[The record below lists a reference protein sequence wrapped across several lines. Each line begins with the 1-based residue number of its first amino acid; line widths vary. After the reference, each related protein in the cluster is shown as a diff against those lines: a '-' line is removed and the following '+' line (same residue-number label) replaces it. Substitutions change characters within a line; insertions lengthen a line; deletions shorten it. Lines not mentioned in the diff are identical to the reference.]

1 MTARREKHADTLRS
15 VVAAHRPRIA
25 LSIGLLLLT
34 LLAGTALLG
43 LSGHFL
49 TAAALAGSAAIGFN
63 FFGPSAGI
71 RALTFVRILS
81 RYGEKLL
88 GHDVTLR
95 IARDLRAW
103 LFRRALPLA
112 PLGLGRFRVGDLMAR
127 LMADI
132 DAVDG
137 LLVRAIGPLLAVLAL
152 CALATAVALAVLPLA
167 GAVLMFAL
175 ATIALLAPWLAARS
189 VATLEDE
196 RAEARMHLR
205 AAVQEGI
212 EGQQD
217 LVAMDATAAWL
228 AALDDRSRVVAHW
241 EDRRKQRLALAT
253 LAHALVTALTLPAML
268 WVLLSAV
275 HAGRIG
281 AAAAGGVFFLTVAV
295 LEVCAAIAPAWQGWR
310 AATVAAQRLQHVVDP
325 AAASLIDDAGTRSP
339 AVSGTLDLR
348 DIVFAWPGT
357 TRRVLDGACLQVAP
371 GERVLVA
378 GDSGEGKSSLLALVL
393 GLRTPQQGRV
403 SFAGDD
409 LRTLDPALWH
419 TRIAWLPQDAPV
431 FSGSVRENLHLGD
444 PDADDARLWHVLT
457 QVRLDT
463 RFRDTGLD
471 TWVGENGATLSA
483 GQSRRLALARAL
495 LRDAPLLLLDE
506 PTEGLDQDTADALMR
521 DLAMAIQGRSV
532 LIISHAT
539 LPEGVVDTRYRLRDG
554 TLAKERDSRAE
565 SGGI

>member
-1 MTARREKHADTLRS
+1 MNAHKDGRTTTLRD
-15 VVAAHRPRIA
+15 VLAPHRLRIA
-25 LSIGLLLLT
+25 WSVGLLLLT

-49 TAAALAGSAAIGFN
+49 TAAALAGSAAVGFN

-103 LFRRALPLA
+103 FFARALPLA
-112 PLGLGRFRVGDLMAR
+112 PLGLGRFRIGELMAR

-152 CALATAVALAVLPLA
+152 CLLATLVALAVLPAAGLVLLA
-167 GAVLMFAL
+167 AL
-175 ATIALLAPWLAARS
+175 SLIAALAPWLAVRS
-189 VATLEDE
+189 VAALEDE
-196 RAEARMHLR
+196 RAMARMRLR
-205 AAVQEGI
+205 AAVQEGV

-217 LVAMDATAAWL
+217 LVAMDATAAWRV
-228 AALDDRSRVVAHW
+228 ALDERSREVARW

-253 LAHALVTALTLPAML
+253 LAHALVTAVALPSML
-268 WVLLSAV
+268 WVLLTAV
-275 HAGRIG
+275 HAARIG
-281 AAAAGGVFFLTVAV
+281 AAAAGGLFFMTVAM
-295 LEVCAAIAPAWQGWR
+295 LEACAAIAPAWQAWR
-310 AATVAAQRLQHVVDP
+310 AAMVAGRRLEAAVDGSSTVDAMRAGPQVP
-325 AAASLIDDAGTRSP
+325 ASQGALALED
-339 AVSGTLDLR
+339 V
-348 DIVFAWPGT
+348 VFAWPGT
-357 TRRVLDGACLQVAP
+357 TRQVLDGASLRIAP

-393 GLRTPQQGRV
+393 GLQAPQAGRV

-409 LRTLDPALWH
+409 LATLHPADWH
-419 TRIAWLPQDAPV
+419 ARIAWLPQDAPV
-431 FSGSVRENLHLGD
+431 FSGSVRENLRLGD
-444 PDADDARLWHVLT
+444 PDADDERLWRALA
-457 QVRLDT
+457 QVKLDT
-463 RFRDTGLD
+463 RFRDAGLD

-495 LRDAPLLLLDE
+495 LRDTPLLLLDE

-521 DLAMAIQGRSV
+521 DVAEAGAGRSM
-532 LIISHAT
+532 LIISHAA
-539 LPEGVVDTRYRLRDG
+539 LPDGVVDARYRLRDG
-554 TLAKERDSRAE
+554 KLLKE
-565 SGGI
+565 

>member
-1 MTARREKHADTLRS
+1 MTARPEKDADTLRS
-15 VVAAHRPRIA
+15 VLVAHRPRIA

-95 IARDLRAW
+95 IARDLRGWFFA
-103 LFRRALPLA
+103 RALPLA
-112 PLGLGRFRVGDLMAR
+112 PLGLGRYRIGELMAR

-137 LLVRAIGPLLAVLAL
+137 LLVRAVGPLLAVLSLCLIATGVATAAL
-152 CALATAVALAVLPLA
+152 PAAGLVLATALAS
-167 GAVLMFAL
+167 
-175 ATIALLAPWLAARS
+175 IAALAPWLSVRSAAALEDQRAAARM
-189 VATLEDE
+189 
-196 RAEARMHLR
+196 RLR
-205 AAVQEGI
+205 AAVQEGT

-217 LVAMDATAAWL
+217 LAAMDATMAWL
-228 AALDDRSRVVAHW
+228 AALDTRSRDVARW
-241 EDRRKQRLALAT
+241 ELRRKQRLALAT
-253 LAHALVTALTLPAML
+253 LAHGVATALTLPTML

-281 AAAAGGVFFLTVAV
+281 AAAAGGLFFMTVAV
-295 LEVCAAIAPAWQGWR
+295 LEACTAIAPAWQAWR
-310 AATVAAQRLQHVVDP
+310 AAAVAAQRLQHVVDDPTATGRVTTGARTP
-325 AAASLIDDAGTRSP
+325 AACGALQLDD
-339 AVSGTLDLR
+339 VS
-348 DIVFAWPGT
+348 FAWPGS
-357 TRRVLDGACLQVAP
+357 TRRLLDGAQLHVAP
-371 GERVLVA
+371 GERVLVT

-393 GLRTPQQGRV
+393 GLQAPQAGSV
-403 SFAGDD
+403 LFAGDEVAS
-409 LRTLDPALWH
+409 LDAAHWH
-419 TRIAWLPQDAPV
+419 ARIAWLPQDAPV
-431 FSGSVRENLHLGD
+431 FSGSVRENLRLGD
-444 PDADDARLWHVLT
+444 PDADDERLWQVLG
-457 QVRLDT
+457 QVKLDT
-463 RFRDTGLD
+463 RFRESGLA

-521 DLAMAIQGRSV
+521 DVAAACAGRSV

-539 LPEGVVDTRYRLRDG
+539 LPDGVVDTRYRLRNGRLVREQPMPSDVAA
-554 TLAKERDSRAE
+554 T
-565 SGGI
+565 

>member
-1 MTARREKHADTLRS
+1 VSAHRSDQATTLRE
-15 VVAAHRPRIA
+15 VLARHRPRIA
-25 LSIGLLLLT
+25 LAVGLLLLT

-81 RYGEKLL
+81 RYGEKLF

-103 LFRRALPLA
+103 FFQRALPLA
-112 PLGLGRFRVGDLMAR
+112 PLRLGRFRIGELMAR

-137 LLVRAIGPLLAVLAL
+137 LLVRAIGPLLALLSL
-152 CALATAVALAVLPLA
+152 CLLATVIAMTVLPLA
-167 GAVLMFAL
+167 GMVLLVAL
-175 ATIALLAPWLAARS
+175 ALIAALAPWLAARS
-189 VATLEDE
+189 VAALEDE
-196 RAEARMHLR
+196 RAEARTHLR
-205 AAVQEGI
+205 ATVQEGI

-217 LVAMDATAAWL
+217 LVAMDATSAWL
-228 AALDDRSRVVAHW
+228 AALDGRSRGIAHW

-253 LAHALVTALTLPAML
+253 AAHGVVVAFALPTML
-268 WVLLSAV
+268 WVLLSGV
-275 HAGRIG
+275 HGGRIG
-281 AAAAGGVFFLTVAV
+281 AAAAGGLFFMTVAV
-295 LEVCAAIAPAWQGWR
+295 LEACTAIAPAWQAWR
-310 AATVAAQRLQHVVDP
+310 AAAVAAQRLQAVVEFPVPGNHDV
-325 AAASLIDDAGTRSP
+325 GTHTP
-339 AVSGTLDLR
+339 AVSSVLQLQD
-348 DIVFAWPGT
+348 VAFAWNGT
-357 TRRVLDGACLQVAP
+357 ARRVLDGACLHVAP
-371 GERVLVA
+371 GERVLVT

-393 GLRTPQQGRV
+393 GLVTPQHGTV
-403 SFAGDD
+403 SFAGED
-409 LRTLDPALWH
+409 LRALDPVQWH
-419 TRIAWLPQDAPV
+419 ARLAWLPQDASV
-431 FSGSVRENLHLGD
+431 FSGSVRENLRLGD
-444 PDADDARLWHVLT
+444 PEADDARLWQALV
-457 QVRLDT
+457 QVKLDA

-521 DLAMAIQGRSV
+521 DVAVASEGRSV
-532 LIISHAT
+532 LIISHAV
-539 LPEGVVDTRYRLRDG
+539 LPDGVVDTRYRLRDG
-554 TLAKERDSRAE
+554 KLLKE
-565 SGGI
+565 

>member
-1 MTARREKHADTLRS
+1 VSPHRDDDTTSLRDVIAR
-15 VVAAHRPRIA
+15 HRPRMA
-25 LSIGLLLLT
+25 LSVGLLLLT

-103 LFRRALPLA
+103 FFRRALPLA
-112 PLGLGRFRVGDLMAR
+112 PLGLGRFRIGELMAR

-137 LLVRAIGPLLAVLAL
+137 VLVRALGPLFALLALCLLAVSVTLM
-152 CALATAVALAVLPLA
+152 VLPLA
-167 GAVLMFAL
+167 GIVLLVALVLIAV
-175 ATIALLAPWLAARS
+175 LAPWLSARS
-189 VATLEDE
+189 VAALEQE
-196 RAEARMHLR
+196 RASARMRLR

-217 LVAMDATAAWL
+217 LAAMDATSAWL
-228 AALDDRSRVVAHW
+228 VALDARSRDVAHW
-241 EDRRKQRLALAT
+241 EDRRKQRLALAA
-253 LAHALVTALTLPAML
+253 LAHAGVTALTLPAML
-268 WVLLSAV
+268 WVLMAAV
-275 HAGRIG
+275 HADRVG
-281 AAAAGGVFFLTVAV
+281 AAAAGGLFFMGVAV
-295 LEVCAAIAPAWQGWR
+295 LEACSAIAPSWQAWR
-310 AATVAAQRLQHVVDP
+310 AATVAAQRLRDVVDP
-325 AAASLIDDAGTRSP
+325 TATEGDATGVRPP
-339 AVSGTLDLR
+339 AVEGALDLH

-357 TRRVLDGACLQVAP
+357 TRRVLDGASLHVAP

-393 GLRTPQQGRV
+393 GLRMPQAGRLC
-403 SFAGDD
+403 FAGDD
-409 LRTLDPALWH
+409 LRSLDPAQWH
-419 TRIAWLPQDAPV
+419 ARIAWLPQDAPV
-431 FSGSVRENLHLGD
+431 FSGSVRENLRLGD
-444 PDADDARLWHVLT
+444 PEADDARLWQVLA
-457 QVRLDT
+457 QVKLDN
-463 RFRDTGLD
+463 RFRDAGLD

-521 DLAMAIQGRSV
+521 DLADAAKGRSV
-532 LIISHAT
+532 LIISHAE
-539 LPEGVVDTRYRLRDG
+539 LPDGVVDTRYRLRDG
-554 TLAKERDSRAE
+554 KLALEQPAQWDVGAT
-565 SGGI
+565 

>member
-1 MTARREKHADTLRS
+1 MSTLRD
-15 VVAAHRPRIA
+15 VLMQHRKRIA
-25 LSIGLLLLT
+25 LAIGLLLLT
-34 LLAGTALLG
+34 MLAGVALLG
-43 LSGHFL
+43 VAGHFL
-49 TAAALAGSAAIGFN
+49 TAAALAGITAMGFN

-95 IARDLRAW
+95 IARDLRTW
-103 LFRRALPLA
+103 FFHRALPLA
-112 PLGLGRFRVGDLMAR
+112 PLGLGRFRVGELMAR

-152 CALATAVALAVLPLA
+152 CVIATGMAMALLPVA
-167 GAVLMFAL
+167 GAVLLIAL
-175 ATIALLAPWLAARS
+175 AVIALLAPWLAARS

-212 EGQQD
+212 EGQLD
-217 LVAMDATAAWL
+217 LAAMDATAAWL
-228 AALDDRSRVVAHW
+228 AALDDRSRGVARW

-253 LAHALVTALTLPAML
+253 LAHALVTALTLPTML

-275 HAGRIG
+275 HSGRIG
-281 AAAAGGVFFLTVAV
+281 AAVAGGLFFMTVAV
-295 LEVCAAIAPAWQGWR
+295 LEACMAIAPAWQAWR
-310 AATVAAQRLQHVVDP
+310 AATVATQRLQHVVDP
-325 AAASLIDDAGTRSP
+325 ETASSIGDAATRSP
-339 AVSGTLDLR
+339 AASGTLELH

-357 TRRVLDGACLQVAP
+357 TRRVLDGACLRVAP

-378 GDSGEGKSSLLALVL
+378 GDSGEGKSSLLALVM
-393 GLRTPQQGRV
+393 GLQRPQAGHV

-409 LRTLDPALWH
+409 LATLEPAHWH
-419 TRIAWLPQDAPV
+419 ARIAWLPQDAPV
-431 FSGSVRENLHLGD
+431 FSGSVRENLRLGD
-444 PDADDARLWHVLT
+444 PDADDPRLWQVLT
-457 QVRLDT
+457 QVKLDA
-463 RFRDTGLD
+463 RFRESGLD

-521 DLAMAIQGRSV
+521 DLAAASEGRSV
-532 LIISHAT
+532 LIISHAA
-539 LPEGVVDTRYRLRDG
+539 LPEGVADTRYGLRNGRLVREQPMPSDVG
-554 TLAKERDSRAE
+554 AT
-565 SGGI
+565 

>member
-1 MTARREKHADTLRS
+1 MSLHRDENATSLHDVLAR
-15 VVAAHRPRIA
+15 HRPRITLA
-25 LSIGLLLLT
+25 VVLLLLT

-49 TAAALAGSAAIGFN
+49 TAAALAGSAAAGFN

-103 LFRRALPLA
+103 FFARALPLA

-132 DAVDG
+132 DAIDD
-137 LLVRAIGPLLAVLAL
+137 LLVRAIGPLLALLSL
-152 CALATAVALAVLPLA
+152 CLLATAVTLAVLPLA
-167 GAVLMFAL
+167 GTVLLVAL
-175 ATIALLAPWLAARS
+175 AAIAALAPWLAARS
-189 VATLEDE
+189 VAALEGE
-196 RAEARMHLR
+196 RADARTRLR
-205 AAVQEGI
+205 ATVQEGI

-228 AALDDRSRVVAHW
+228 AALDARSREVARW

-253 LAHALVTALTLPAML
+253 LAHGLVTAFTLPTML
-268 WVLLSAV
+268 WVLVAAV
-275 HAGRIG
+275 RAERIG
-281 AAAAGGVFFLTVAV
+281 AAAAGGLFFMTVAV
-295 LEVCAAIAPAWQGWR
+295 LEACSAIGPAWQAWR
-310 AATVAAQRLQHVVDP
+310 AATVAAQRLQQVVDAP
-325 AAASLIDDAGTRSP
+325 AAQGGAE
-339 AVSGTLDLR
+339 
-348 DIVFAWPGT
+348 GT
-357 TRRVLDGACLQVAP
+357 TRRVLDGAQLRIAP

-393 GLRTPQQGRV
+393 GLHAPQSGQV

-409 LRTLDPALWH
+409 LRTLDAARWH
-419 TRIAWLPQDAPV
+419 ARIAWLPQDAPV
-431 FSGSVRENLHLGD
+431 FSGSVRENLQLGD
-444 PDADDARLWHVLT
+444 PEADDARLWQALA
-457 QVRLDT
+457 QVKLDT

-483 GQSRRLALARAL
+483 GQARRLALARAL

-521 DLAMAIQGRSV
+521 DIVAATRGRSV
-532 LIISHAT
+532 LIISHAA
-539 LPEGVVDTRYRLRDG
+539 LPDGVVDTRYRLRDG
-554 TLAKERDSRAE
+554 KLIKE
-565 SGGI
+565 

>member
-1 MTARREKHADTLRS
+1 MSARRDDEARTLRD
-15 VVAAHRPRIA
+15 VLARHRPRIA
-25 LSIGLLLLT
+25 LTVVLLLLT

-43 LSGHFL
+43 VSGHFL

-103 LFRRALPLA
+103 FFRRALPLA
-112 PLGLGRFRVGDLMAR
+112 PLGLGRFRVGELMAR

-137 LLVRAIGPLLAVLAL
+137 LLVRALGPLLALLVLCL
-152 CALATAVALAVLPLA
+152 LAACVAMAVLPLA
-167 GAVLMFAL
+167 GVLLLIAFAAIAV
-175 ATIALLAPWLAARS
+175 LAPWLAARS
-189 VATLEDE
+189 VATLEDK

-217 LVAMDATAAWL
+217 LAAMDATAAWL
-228 AALDDRSRVVAHW
+228 SALDARSRDVARW
-241 EDRRKQRLALAT
+241 EERRKQRLALAT
-253 LAHALVTALTLPAML
+253 LAHMLVTAITLPAML
-268 WVLLSAV
+268 WILLSAV
-275 HAGRIG
+275 HTGHLG
-281 AAAAGGVFFLTVAV
+281 PAAAGGLFFMTVAV
-295 LEVCAAIAPAWQGWR
+295 LEACAAIAPAWQAWR
-310 AATVAAQRLQHVVDP
+310 AATVAARRLEDVVDRP
-325 AAASLIDDAGTRSP
+325 AAEPDAIGTQSP
-339 AVSGTLDLR
+339 ATHGTLVLQE
-348 DIVFAWPGT
+348 IVFAWPGT
-357 TRRVLDGACLQVAP
+357 TRRVLDGASLHVAQ

-393 GLRTPQQGRV
+393 GLQTPQEG
-403 SFAGDD
+403 SIAFAGDD
-409 LRTLDPALWH
+409 LRMLDPAQWH
-419 TRIAWLPQDAPV
+419 ARIAWLPQDAPV
-431 FSGSVRENLHLGD
+431 FSGSVRENLRLGD
-444 PDADDARLWHVLT
+444 PDADDTRLWQVLM

-463 RFRDTGLD
+463 RFRESGLD

-495 LRDAPLLLLDE
+495 LRNAPLLLLDE

-521 DLAMAIQGRSV
+521 DLVAASAGRGV
-532 LIISHAT
+532 LIISHAA
-539 LPEGVVDTRYRLRDG
+539 LPDGVVDARYRLHEGKLVR
-554 TLAKERDSRAE
+554 E
-565 SGGI
+565 

>member
-1 MTARREKHADTLRS
+1 MKPHRDDSTTTLRD
-15 VVAAHRPRIA
+15 VLARHRLRIA
-25 LSIGLLLLT
+25 VSVGLLLLT

-49 TAAALAGSAAIGFN
+49 TAAALAGTGALGFN

-71 RALTFVRILS
+71 RALTFARILS

-103 LFRRALPLA
+103 FFARALPLA
-112 PLGLGRFRVGDLMAR
+112 PLGLGRFRIGELMAR

-137 LLVRAIGPLLAVLAL
+137 LLVRAIGPLLAVLSL
-152 CALATAVALAVLPLA
+152 CLLATVVALAVLPAAGLVLLA
-167 GAVLMFAL
+167 AL
-175 ATIALLAPWLAARS
+175 SLIAALAPWLAVRS
-189 VATLEDE
+189 VAALEDE
-196 RAEARMHLR
+196 RAMARMRLR

-217 LVAMDATAAWL
+217 LAAMEATTAWL
-228 AALDDRSRVVAHW
+228 AALDQRSREVAGW

-253 LAHALVTALTLPAML
+253 LAHAAVTAVALPAML

-275 HAGRIG
+275 HDGRLG
-281 AAAAGGVFFLTVAV
+281 AAAAGGLFFMTVAL
-295 LEVCAAIAPAWQGWR
+295 LEACAAIAPAWQAWR
-310 AATVAAQRLQHVVDP
+310 AATVAGRRLEAVVDATSTVDTMHASPRVP
-325 AAASLIDDAGTRSP
+325 ALQGALELAD
-339 AVSGTLDLR
+339 V
-348 DIVFAWPGT
+348 VFAWPGT
-357 TRRVLDGACLQVAP
+357 TRQVLDGARLRIAP

-393 GLRTPQQGRV
+393 GLQAPQAGSV

-409 LRTLDPALWH
+409 LATLDPAHWH
-419 TRIAWLPQDAPV
+419 ARIAWLPQNAPV
-431 FSGSVRENLHLGD
+431 FSGSVRENLRLGD
-444 PDADDARLWHVLT
+444 PEADDARLWQVLA
-457 QVRLDT
+457 QVKLDA

-471 TWVGENGATLSA
+471 TWVGEAGATLSA
-483 GQSRRLALARAL
+483 GQARRLALARAF
-495 LRDAPLLLLDE
+495 LRNAPLLLLDE

-521 DLAMAIQGRSV
+521 DLADAAKGRSV
-532 LIISHAT
+532 LIISHAA
-539 LPEGVVDTRYRLRDG
+539 LPDGVVDTRYRLRAG
-554 TLAKERDSRAE
+554 KLLKECALRVGVGAT
-565 SGGI
+565 

>member
-1 MTARREKHADTLRS
+1 MNAHKDDRTTTLRD
-15 VVAAHRPRIA
+15 VLARHRLRIA
-25 LSIGLLLLT
+25 WSVGLLLLT

-49 TAAALAGSAAIGFN
+49 TAAALAGSAAVGFN

-95 IARDLRAW
+95 IARDLRTWFFA
-103 LFRRALPLA
+103 RALPLA
-112 PLGLGRFRVGDLMAR
+112 PLGLGRLRIGELMAR

-152 CALATAVALAVLPLA
+152 CLLATLVALAVLPAAGLVLLA
-167 GAVLMFAL
+167 AL
-175 ATIALLAPWLAARS
+175 SLIAALAPWLAVRS
-189 VATLEDE
+189 VAALEDE
-196 RAEARMHLR
+196 RAMARMRLR
-205 AAVQEGI
+205 AAVQEGV

-217 LVAMDATAAWL
+217 LVAMDATAAWR
-228 AALDDRSRVVAHW
+228 AALDERSREVARW

-253 LAHALVTALTLPAML
+253 LAHALVTAVALPSML
-268 WVLLSAV
+268 WVLLTAV
-275 HAGRIG
+275 HAARIG
-281 AAAAGGVFFLTVAV
+281 AAAAGGLFFMTVAM
-295 LEVCAAIAPAWQGWR
+295 LEACAAIAPAWQAWR
-310 AATVAAQRLQHVVDP
+310 AATVAGRRLEAVVDASSTVDAMRTGPRVP
-325 AAASLIDDAGTRSP
+325 ALQGALALED
-339 AVSGTLDLR
+339 V
-348 DIVFAWPGT
+348 VFAWPGT
-357 TRRVLDGACLQVAP
+357 TRQVLDGASLRIAP

-393 GLRTPQQGRV
+393 GLQAPQAGRV

-409 LRTLDPALWH
+409 LATLHPADWH
-419 TRIAWLPQDAPV
+419 ARIAWLPQDAPV
-431 FSGSVRENLHLGD
+431 FSGSVRENLRLGD
-444 PDADDARLWHVLT
+444 PDADDERLWRALA
-457 QVRLDT
+457 QVKLDA
-463 RFRDTGLD
+463 RFRDAGLD

-495 LRDAPLLLLDE
+495 LRDTPLLLLDE

-521 DLAMAIQGRSV
+521 DFAEVAGGRSL
-532 LIISHAT
+532 LIISHGSVPAS
-539 LPEGVVDTRYRLRDG
+539 VVHARYRLRDG
-554 TLAKERDSRAE
+554 RLERCP
-565 SGGI
+565 

>member
-1 MTARREKHADTLRS
+1 MSARRDDEADTLRS
-15 VVAAHRPRIA
+15 VLAPHRRWIA
-25 LSIGLLLLT
+25 LSVGLLLLT

-49 TAAALAGSAAIGFN
+49 TAAALAGSGALGFN

-81 RYGEKLL
+81 RYGEKLV

-103 LFRRALPLA
+103 FFHRALPLA
-112 PLGLGRFRVGDLMAR
+112 PLGLGRFRVGELMTR

-137 LLVRAIGPLLAVLAL
+137 LLVRAIGPLLALLGLCLLASG
-152 CALATAVALAVLPLA
+152 VAMAVLPLA
-167 GAVLMFAL
+167 GAVLLVAL
-175 ATIALLAPWLAARS
+175 VVIAALAPWLAVRS

-196 RAEARMHLR
+196 RARTRMQLR
-205 AAVQEGI
+205 ASVQEGI
-212 EGQQD
+212 EGQLD
-217 LVAMDATAAWL
+217 LAAMDATAAWL
-228 AALDDRSRVVAHW
+228 SALDTRSRDVARR
-241 EDRRKQRLALAT
+241 EERRKQRLALAT

-268 WVLLSAV
+268 WVLVSAV
-275 HAGRIG
+275 HAQRIG
-281 AAAAGGVFFLTVAV
+281 AAAAGGLFFMTVAV
-295 LEVCAAIAPAWQGWR
+295 LEACAAIAPAWQAWR
-310 AATVAAQRLQHVVDP
+310 AATVAARRLEEVVDRPITERADAERAVIGTPSP
-325 AAASLIDDAGTRSP
+325 AARGALA
-339 AVSGTLDLR
+339 LQ

-357 TRRVLDGACLQVAP
+357 TRRLLDGASLVVAP

-393 GLRTPQQGRV
+393 GLQVPQGGRV
-403 SFAGDD
+403 SFGDDD
-409 LRTLDPALWH
+409 LRTLDPAQWH

-431 FSGSVRENLHLGD
+431 FSGSVRENLRLGD
-444 PDADDARLWHVLT
+444 PEADDGRLWHALA
-457 QVRLDT
+457 QVKLDG

-521 DLAMAIQGRSV
+521 DLAAASEGRSM
-532 LIISHAT
+532 LIISHAA
-539 LPEGVVDTRYRLRDG
+539 LPDGVVDTRYRLRDG
-554 TLAKERDSRAE
+554 KLSRE
-565 SGGI
+565 

>member
-1 MTARREKHADTLRS
+1 MSRHRGDDATSLRD
-15 VVAAHRPRIA
+15 VVARHRPRIA
-25 LSIGLLLLT
+25 LAAGLLLLT

-71 RALTFVRILS
+71 RALTFARILS

-103 LFRRALPLA
+103 FFARALPLA
-112 PLGLGRFRVGDLMAR
+112 PLGLGRFRIGDLMAR

-152 CALATAVALAVLPLA
+152 CAIATGVAVAVLPPA
-167 GAVLMFAL
+167 GAVLLVAV
-175 ATIALLAPWLAARS
+175 AVIALLAPWLAARS
-189 VATLEDE
+189 IATLEDE
-196 RAEARMHLR
+196 RADARMHLR

-212 EGQQD
+212 EGLQD
-217 LVAMDATAAWL
+217 LVAMEATTAWL
-228 AALDDRSRVVAHW
+228 AALEARSRQVAHW
-241 EDRRKQRLALAT
+241 DLQRKQRLALAT
-253 LAHALVTALTLPAML
+253 LGHALTTAFALPMML

-275 HAGRIG
+275 DAGRLG
-281 AAAAGGVFFLTVAV
+281 AAAAGGLFFMTVAV
-295 LEVCAAIAPAWQGWR
+295 LEACTAIAPAWQAWR
-310 AATVAAQRLQHVVDP
+310 AAIVATRRLQEVIEPPTADR
-325 AAASLIDDAGTRSP
+325 SITGTRSP
-339 AVSGTLDLR
+339 ATGGALELQDVS
-348 DIVFAWPGT
+348 FAWPGSA
-357 TRRVLDGACLQVAP
+357 RRVLDGVHLHVAP
-371 GERVLVA
+371 GERVRVS

-393 GLRTPQQGRV
+393 GLQAPQAGRV
-403 SFAGDD
+403 LFAGDD
-409 LRTLDPALWH
+409 VALLDAAHWH
-419 TRIAWLPQDAPV
+419 ARIAWLPQDAPV
-431 FSGSVRENLHLGD
+431 FSGSVRENLRLGD
-444 PDADDARLWHVLT
+444 PDADDARLWQALARVKLE
-457 QVRLDT
+457 T
-463 RFRDTGLD
+463 RFRASGLD

-521 DLAMAIQGRSV
+521 DIAAASAGRSV
-532 LIISHAT
+532 LIISHAE
-539 LPEGVVDTRYRLRDG
+539 LPEGVVDTRYRLCAGKLMREQPKPLDVG
-554 TLAKERDSRAE
+554 AT
-565 SGGI
+565 

>member
-1 MTARREKHADTLRS
+1 MSLHRNNDATTLRDVLARHRRRMALS
-15 VVAAHRPRIA
+15 VV
-25 LSIGLLLLT
+25 LLLLT

-49 TAAALAGSAAIGFN
+49 TAAALAGTGALGFN

-81 RYGEKLL
+81 RYGEKLI

-103 LFRRALPLA
+103 FFARALPLA

-137 LLVRAIGPLLAVLAL
+137 LLVRALGPLLAVLSL
-152 CALATAVALAVLPLA
+152 CLLATAVATAVLPLA
-167 GAVLMFAL
+167 GVLLLVAL
-175 ATIALLAPWLAARS
+175 ALIAALSPWLAARS
-189 VATLEDE
+189 VATLEGE
-196 RAEARMHLR
+196 RAEARARLR
-205 AAVQEGI
+205 ATVQEGI

-228 AALDDRSRVVAHW
+228 AALDERSHDVARW

-253 LAHALVTALTLPAML
+253 LAHALVTALALPAML
-268 WVLLSAV
+268 WVLLSAL

-281 AAAAGGVFFLTVAV
+281 AAAAGGLFFMTVAV
-295 LEVCAAIAPAWQGWR
+295 LEACAAIAPAWQAWR
-310 AATVAAQRLQHVVDP
+310 AATVAAQRLQDVVDRP
-325 AAASLIDDAGTRSP
+325 ATDGDANGSRSP
-339 AVSGTLDLR
+339 AARGPLELR
-348 DIVFAWPGT
+348 DVSFSWPGT
-357 TRRVLDGACLQVAP
+357 TRRVLDDASLHIAQ

-393 GLRTPQQGRV
+393 GLQAPQSGQI

-409 LRTLDPALWH
+409 LATLEPAQWH
-419 TRIAWLPQDAPV
+419 ARIAWLPQDAPV

-444 PDADDARLWHVLT
+444 PEADDPRLWQALA
-457 QVRLDT
+457 QVKLDA
-463 RFRDTGLD
+463 RFRETGLD

-521 DLAMAIQGRSV
+521 DVAIASGGRSV
-532 LIISHAT
+532 LIISHAA
-539 LPEGVVDTRYRLRDG
+539 LPDGVVDSRYRLRDG
-554 TLAKERDSRAE
+554 RLLRE
-565 SGGI
+565 

>member
-1 MTARREKHADTLRS
+1 MTGRLEKSADTLRS

-81 RYGEKLL
+81 RYGEKLF

-95 IARDLRAW
+95 IARDLRTW
-103 LFRRALPLA
+103 FFRRALPLA

-137 LLVRAIGPLLAVLAL
+137 LLVRAMGPLLAVLAL
-152 CALATAVALAVLPLA
+152 CAIATGVALAVLPLA
-167 GAVLMFAL
+167 GAVLLIAL
-175 ATIALLAPWLAARS
+175 ALIALLAPWLAARS
-189 VATLEDE
+189 VAALEDE

-228 AALDDRSRVVAHW
+228 TALDDRSRDVAHW

-253 LAHALVTALTLPAML
+253 LAHALVTALTLPTML

-275 HAGRIG
+275 HAGRVG
-281 AAAAGGVFFLTVAV
+281 AAAAGGLFFMTVAV
-295 LEVCAAIAPAWQGWR
+295 LEACTAIAPAWQAWR

-325 AAASLIDDAGTRSP
+325 ATSSSVDDTGTRSP
-339 AVSGTLDLR
+339 ATGGTLELR

-357 TRRVLDGACLQVAP
+357 TRRVLDGACLHVAP

-393 GLRTPQQGRV
+393 GLQRPHTGYV

-409 LRTLDPALWH
+409 LTTLEPAQWH
-419 TRIAWLPQDAPV
+419 ARIAWLPQDAPV
-431 FSGSVRENLHLGD
+431 FSGSVRENLRLGD
-444 PDADDARLWHVLT
+444 PEADDARLWQVLA
-457 QVRLDT
+457 QVKLDD

-521 DLAMAIQGRSV
+521 DLADASEGRSV

-539 LPEGVVDTRYRLRDG
+539 LPDGVVDTRYRLREG
-554 TLAKERDSRAE
+554 KLLRE
-565 SGGI
+565 